1 MSFVE
6 SSMLSDDSS
15 PAPGGLRPC
24 YLEPRMTGT
33 NQITPGDKR
42 PSGLFIA
49 GGLGIIYVVWG
60 STYLAI
66 KVAVETLPPF
76 LMAGARFL
84 VAGAVMA
91 MILLALGRLRAT
103 GRQWLWNALVGLFM
117 MVGGNGLVSWA
128 EQTIPSGIA
137 TLIVAFNPLMMVTA
151 EWVIWGRTKG
161 RMGARPNRTVFAGL
175 AMGCVGL
182 AMLVAPSLQGT
193 GPASYDLFRVGA
205 IVLACLTWTIG
216 SMMTRYGGNPADPF
230 TGATIQMLCGGLWLI
245 AFGTLLGEMQDV
257 QWNQFSRESILAW
270 WYLVIA
276 GSLVAF
282 TTFVWL
288 MKHASPT
295 LISTYAYVN
304 PVVAVFLGWLVL
316 NERIDD
322 WTVVSAAVIVLG
334 VATITWGKK

>member
-1 MSFVE
+1 MSE
-6 SSMLSDDSS
+6 DNSNQNQPDSEQS
-15 PAPGGLRPC
+15 PAPHL
-24 YLEPRMTGT
+24 
-33 NQITPGDKR
+33 QA
-42 PSGLFIA
+42 PSALLIA
-49 GGLGIIYVVWG
+49 GGLGVIYLVWG

-84 VAGAVMA
+84 VAGIVMA
-91 MILLALGRLRAT
+91 ILLLAMSRFRAT
-103 GRQWLWNALVGLFM
+103 GKQWLWNAFVGLFM

-151 EWVIWGRTKG
+151 EWLIWSRTQG
-161 RMGARPNRTVFAGL
+161 GLGAKPNRIVFAGL
-175 AMGCVGL
+175 AIGCSGL
-182 AMLVAPSLQGT
+182 AMLVAPSLQGS
-193 GPASYDLFRVGA
+193 GGASYDLMRVGA

-216 SMMTRYGGNPADPF
+216 SMMTRYGGNPVDPF
-230 TGATIQMLCGGLWLI
+230 TGAAIQMLCGGVWLI
-245 AFGTLLGEMQDV
+245 GFGALLGEGSDV
-257 QWNQFSRESILAW
+257 QWERFSNASITAW

-316 NERIDD
+316 NEQIDA
-322 WTVVSAAVIVLG
+322 WTILSAAVIVVG
-334 VATITWGKK
+334 VATITWGKQIKRK

>member
-1 MSFVE
+1 MSE
-6 SSMLSDDSS
+6 DSTKPDHPVTKHS
-15 PAPGGLRPC
+15 NAPNHRP
-24 YLEPRMTGT
+24 
-33 NQITPGDKR
+33 
-42 PSGLFIA
+42 PSALLIA
-49 GGLGIIYVVWG
+49 GGLGIIYLVWG

-84 VAGAVMA
+84 VAGIVMA
-91 MILLALGRLRAT
+91 VVLLAIGRFRAT
-103 GRQWLWNALVGLFM
+103 GKQWLWNALVGLFM

-151 EWVIWGRTKG
+151 EWLIWSRTKG
-161 RMGARPNRTVFAGL
+161 GLGAIPNRIVFAGL
-175 AMGCVGL
+175 AIGCCGL
-182 AMLVAPSLQGT
+182 AMLVAPSLRGSGT
-193 GPASYDLFRVGA
+193 SSYELIRVGA

-216 SMMTRYGGNPADPF
+216 SMMTRYGGNPVDPF
-230 TGATIQMLCGGLWLI
+230 TGAAIQMLCGGLWLI
-245 AFGTLLGEMQDV
+245 GFGALLGEVATV
-257 QWNQFSRESILAW
+257 QWERISNTSLAAW
-270 WYLVIA
+270 WYLVVA

-316 NERIDD
+316 NEQIDA
-322 WTVVSAAVIVLG
+322 WTVLSAAVIVVG
-334 VATITWGKK
+334 VATITWGKQKKSK

>member
-1 MSFVE
+1 MS
-6 SSMLSDDSS
+6 
-15 PAPGGLRPC
+15 
-24 YLEPRMTGT
+24 GT
-33 NQITPGDKR
+33 NPNNLHEKR
-42 PSGLFIA
+42 PPALFIA
-49 GGLGIIYVVWG
+49 GGLGIIYLVWG

-66 KVAVETLPPF
+66 KVAVDTLPPF

-91 MILLALGRLRAT
+91 VILLAFGRLRAT
-103 GRQWLWNALVGLFM
+103 GRQWLWNAWVGLFM

-161 RMGARPNRTVFAGL
+161 KLGASPNRTVFAGL
-175 AMGCVGL
+175 AMGCAGL

-193 GPASYDLFRVGA
+193 GSASYDLLRVGA

-216 SMMTRYGGNPADPF
+216 SMMTRYGGNPTDPF
-230 TGATIQMLCGGLWLI
+230 TGAAIQMLCGGLWLI
-245 AFGTLLGEMQDV
+245 AFGALLGETKEV
-257 QWNQFSRESILAW
+257 QWTQFSRESIFAW

-316 NERIDD
+316 NERIDN
-322 WTVVSAAVIVLG
+322 WTIVSAAVIVLG
-334 VATITWGKK
+334 VATITWGKRPRVVSSK

>member
-1 MSFVE
+1 MSDE
-6 SSMLSDDSS
+6 NSKSDRLASEQCDAPEIRVHS
-15 PAPGGLRPC
+15 PL
-24 YLEPRMTGT
+24 L
-33 NQITPGDKR
+33 
-42 PSGLFIA
+42 IA
-49 GGLGIIYVVWG
+49 GGLGIIYLVWG

-84 VAGAVMA
+84 VAGLVMA
-91 MILLALGRLRAT
+91 IVLLAIGRFRAT
-103 GRQWLWNALVGLFM
+103 GKQWLWNALVGLFM

-151 EWVIWGRTKG
+151 EWLIWNRTKG
-161 RMGARPNRTVFAGL
+161 GLGARPNRIVFTGL
-175 AMGCVGL
+175 AIGCAGL
-182 AMLVAPSLQGT
+182 AMLVAPSLQGS
-193 GPASYDLFRVGA
+193 GAASYDLLRVGA

-216 SMMTRYGGNPADPF
+216 SMMTRYGGNPVDPF
-230 TGATIQMLCGGLWLI
+230 TGAAIQMLCGGLWLI
-245 AFGTLLGEMQDV
+245 GFGVLLGEGADV
-257 QWNQFSRESILAW
+257 QWERFSHASIAAW
-270 WYLVIA
+270 WYLVVA

-288 MKHASPT
+288 MKHTSPT

-316 NERIDD
+316 NEQIDG
-322 WTVVSAAVIVLG
+322 WTVVSAAVIVVG
-334 VATITWGKK
+334 VATITWGKQKKSQ

>member
-1 MSFVE
+1 MSDGH
-6 SSMLSDDSS
+6 SKSDASGSEQMHAPNLQS
-15 PAPGGLRPC
+15 PSAL
-24 YLEPRMTGT
+24 L
-33 NQITPGDKR
+33 
-42 PSGLFIA
+42 IA
-49 GGLGIIYVVWG
+49 GGLGIIYLVWG

-91 MILLALGRLRAT
+91 IILFALGRFRAT

-151 EWVIWGRTKG
+151 EWMIWSRTQG
-161 RMGARPNRTVFAGL
+161 VLGARPNRIVFAGL
-175 AMGCVGL
+175 AIGCAGL
-182 AMLVAPSLQGT
+182 AMLVAPSLQGN
-193 GPASYDLFRVGA
+193 GSASYDLIRVGA

-216 SMMTRYGGNPADPF
+216 SMMTRYGGNPVDPF
-230 TGATIQMLCGGLWLI
+230 TGAAIQMLCGGVWLLG
-245 AFGTLLGEMQDV
+245 FGVLLGEYADV
-257 QWNQFSRESILAW
+257 RWERFSNASIVAW

-288 MKHASPT
+288 MKHTSPT

-316 NERIDD
+316 NEQIDA
-322 WTVVSAAVIVLG
+322 WTIVSAAVIVVG
-334 VATITWGKK
+334 VATITWGKQKKSERAPMLDRNEK